1 MMSHARRVDRIVCYG
16 YGYGY
21 GYGVRFVSMGCD
33 VMGCDDGSE
42 GNTETKQNK
51 TKRNTRHDG

>member
-21 GYGVRFVSMGCD
+21 GVRFVSM
-33 VMGCDDGSE
+33 MGCDMI
-42 GNTETKQNK
+42 
-51 TKRNTRHDG
+51 

>member
-1 MMSHARRVDRIVCYG
+1 MMSHARRVDRIVW
-16 YGYGY
+16 YGY

-51 TKRNTRHDG
+51 TKHTTRRMI